1 MMTHQV
7 RYKCYFLLHL
17 LDNVVARQFIS
28 IWRRD
33 LGNLDRRGRDLGSLQ
48 QGTDITSSFAA
59 RILGEDCFSEFDGWI
74 VNWRKRFW
82 LYHSSKRGSANDPG
96 GFVFRGGED
105 GTAQAYLGRAMV
117 LF

>member
-17 LDNVVARQFIS
+17 LDNVVAR
-28 IWRRD
+28 
-33 LGNLDRRGRDLGSLQ
+33 
-48 QGTDITSSFAA
+48 
-59 RILGEDCFSEFDGWI
+59 DCFSEFDGWI